1 MLSHAHPSAAQKP
14 PHKCIHF
21 TYAAN
26 HHSLDVYVFAP
37 ATTAVALIGL
47 CCFALSCPI
56 VVAWRRR
63 QRKPATVAM
72 VMEAELTVGS
82 SALEHGA
89 TYPRQKDILDE
100 VHLDRTVDNGRF
112 GKVCLAEW
120 RQGQVAVKVF
130 ETANTSSWEHEKMVY
145 ETSMFHHDNVL
156 RYLMCG
162 GECIQNEVC

>member
-1 MLSHAHPSAAQKP
+1 
-14 PHKCIHF
+14 
-21 TYAAN
+21 
-26 HHSLDVYVFAP
+26 
-37 ATTAVALIGL
+37 
-47 CCFALSCPI
+47 
-56 VVAWRRR
+56 
-63 QRKPATVAM
+63 M

-82 SALEHGA
+82 SALDHGA

-145 ETSMFHHDNVL
+145 ETSMFHHDNIL

-162 GECIQNEVC
+162 GECIQNRVC